1 MLLRICALFAKNLF
15 ILTGVLTQVTEKRK
29 NLIRGDSK
37 RLSEK
42 QLYNFVKGAVISD
55 SVKRFIR
62 IYLQAANRI
71 DGIVSLFDLNVEN
84 KLCKQLNQTFLRDLG
99 YHLWVVS
106 TISISFN
113 PDQTGKASIK
123 NSTPNR
129 HEDILVI
136 KEQSTAQFLFK
147 ILPA

>member
-42 QLYNFVKGAVISD
+42 QLYNFVKGAVIFD

-71 DGIVSLFDLNVEN
+71 DGIVSLFDLNVKN

-106 TISISFN
+106 S
-113 PDQTGKASIK
+113 
-123 NSTPNR
+123 
-129 HEDILVI
+129 
-136 KEQSTAQFLFK
+136 
-147 ILPA
+147 

>member
-1 MLLRICALFAKNLF
+1 M
-15 ILTGVLTQVTEKRK
+15 
-29 NLIRGDSK
+29 
-37 RLSEK
+37 
-42 QLYNFVKGAVISD
+42 
-55 SVKRFIR
+55 
-62 IYLQAANRI
+62 QAANRI